1 MFWPRLITFC
11 LISASLAFSG
21 CDTANSNCCIHVG
34 QTCID
39 TQTFQSQLERF
50 VDESMITSQ
59 QMLDEMKETLVK
71 HLIEEHLILQY
82 AKRNYIAVSEEEV
95 DIGMQGFV
103 DEIRPDDLQ
112 MMLTEECREL
122 EDIRSFIRKRTLI
135 KKALNKAIYNG
146 IIILP
151 EEISSY
157 YEQHRTEF
165 HMPESVELYHVFF
178 HNEQQAKQAL
188 IMLRNGKAL
197 ADVIK
202 RYSVADDAE
211 ESGYMGCFVKGDMPK
226 EVEDVVFS
234 IPEKRYSGIISTM
247 SGYHIFYV
255 AKKNNKKQ
263 LELSD
268 VTVQIRDE
276 LTEIK
281 FEEEYAKWIKNLE
294 EDFPVEVKWNEIEAV
309 EIN

>member
-1 MFWPRLITFC
+1 MFWPKLITFC
-11 LISASLAFSG
+11 LVSASLAFSG
-21 CDTANSNCCIHVG
+21 CDTANSNCCIRVG

-39 TQTFQSQLERF
+39 TQTFQNKLERF

-71 HLIEEHLILQY
+71 HLIEELLILQY
-82 AKRNYIAVSEEEV
+82 AKKNYIAVSEEEV
-95 DIGMQGFV
+95 DIAMQGFV
-103 DEIRPDDLQ
+103 DEIKPDDLQ

-122 EDIRSFIRKRTLI
+122 EDIRSFIRNRTLI

-146 IIILP
+146 IVVLD

-157 YEQHRTEF
+157 YEQHLTEF
-165 HMPESVELYHVFF
+165 HRPESVELYHVFF
-178 HNEQQAKQAL
+178 HNEYQAKQAL
-188 IMLRNGKAL
+188 IMLRNGEDLDK
-197 ADVIK
+197 VMN
-202 RYSVADDAE
+202 RYSR
-211 ESGYMGCFVKGDMPK
+211 SGDFEDSVYMGCFVKGDMPK

-234 IPEKRYSGIISTM
+234 IPEKRYSEIISTM

-263 LELSD
+263 LELAD
-268 VTVQIRDE
+268 VSGQIRDE
-276 LTEIK
+276 LADQK
-281 FEEEYAKWIKNLE
+281 FEVVYATWINTLE
-294 EDFPVEVKWNEIEAV
+294 EDFPVEVRWDEIEAV